1 MKKLCLILCILIL
14 VPFCVSLSSC
24 NENEAEGKYITFSDS
39 AGNVISLDERPK
51 RVAVLFSSFAEIW
64 TLSGGE
70 VYATVYESV
79 ERGIVPEGTSLVDSG
94 AGKTVS
100 TELLISLN
108 PDLVIGSCDIPAQVK
123 CADILKKAGIPCA
136 LMRVE
141 SFDDYLNMLNIC
153 TDITG
158 NRDAYKKYGTDIKK
172 EIDNVLSSVPKNQE
186 KPKILFIRGGS
197 TPRSVKAKNHEN
209 NFVCYMLRELNTY
222 NIADNAPLLL
232 DGLSLEEILRED
244 PCMIFL
250 STMGDEAAARENL
263 DAIMSSE
270 GYASLSAV
278 KNGRVYYLPKDMF
291 QYKPNAKW
299 AEAYQYLSE
308 IIYESN

>member
-123 CADILKKAGIPCA
+123 CADILKEAGIPCA

-153 TDITG
+153 ADITG

-172 EIDNVLSSVPKNQE
+172 EIDNILSSVPENQE

-232 DGLSLEEILRED
+232 DGLSLEAIIAED
-244 PCMIFL
+244 PDFIFF
-250 STMGDEAAARENL
+250 SAMGDEKRVREYMDGEL
-263 DAIMSSE
+263 GGE
-270 GYASLSAV
+270 VWQSLRAV
-278 KNGRVYYLPKDMF
+278 KEGRYAYLPKDMF
-291 QYKPNAKW
+291 QYKPNHRFG
-299 AEAYQYLSE
+299 EAYQYLAE
-308 IIYESN
+308 LLYE

>member
-1 MKKLCLILCILIL
+1 MKKLCLILCILVL

-94 AGKTVS
+94 AGKTVN

>member
-39 AGNVISLDERPK
+39 AGNVISLNERPK

-153 TDITG
+153 ADITG

-172 EIDNVLSSVPKNQE
+172 EIDNILSSVPKNQE

-197 TPRSVKAKNHEN
+197 TPRSVKAKNYEN

-232 DGLSLEEILRED
+232 DGLSLEAIIAED
-244 PCMIFL
+244 PDFIFF
-250 STMGDEAAARENL
+250 SAMGDEKRVREYMDGEL
-263 DAIMSSE
+263 GGE
-270 GYASLSAV
+270 VWQSLRAV
-278 KNGRVYYLPKDMF
+278 KEGSYAYLPKDMF
-291 QYKPNAKW
+291 QYKPNHRFG
-299 AEAYQYLSE
+299 EAYEYLAE
-308 IIYESN
+308 LLYE

>member
-172 EIDNVLSSVPKNQE
+172 EIDNVLSSVPESQE

>member
-1 MKKLCLILCILIL
+1 MKRLGLILCILIL

-24 NENEAEGKYITFSDS
+24 NESEAEGKYITFSDS
-39 AGNVISLDERPK
+39 AGNVISLDERPS

-79 ERGIVPEGTSLVDSG
+79 ERGIVPEGTNLVDSG
-94 AGKTVS
+94 AGKTVN
-100 TELLISLN
+100 TELLISLQ
-108 PDLVIGSCDIPAQVK
+108 PDLVIASYDIPAQVK
-123 CADILKKAGIPCA
+123 CASALREADIPCA

-158 NRDAYKKYGTDIKK
+158 NRDAYKKYGTDVKK
-172 EIDNVLSSVPKNQE
+172 EIDNILSSVPKNQE

-209 NFVCYMLRELNTY
+209 NFVCYMLKELNTC

-232 DGLSLEEILRED
+232 DGLSLEAILTED

-250 STMGDEAAARENL
+250 STMGDEAAARQNL
-263 DAIMSSE
+263 DAIMSSD

>member
-14 VPFCVSLSSC
+14 VPFCASLSSC

-153 TDITG
+153 ADITG
-158 NRDAYKKYGTDIKK
+158 NRYAYKKYGTDIKK
-172 EIDNVLSSVPKNQE
+172 EIDNILSSVPENQE